1 MEMTPLAYHIAREN
15 LARDLRAGLVPQ
27 TAESI
32 TGYVAK
38 AAALPASTAAWF
50 TCRFLDDV
58 KRYMERIK
66 NVPI

>member
-1 MEMTPLAYHIAREN
+1 MEMTPLAYHIARED
-15 LARDLRAGLVPQ
+15 LARDLRAGLAPQ
-27 TAESI
+27 TAE
-32 TGYVAK
+32 GVAAYVRE

-58 KRYMERIK
+58 KRHTERIK